1 MKVNHLTQFLI
12 YKGYSKV
19 HYSYDPAFSLYKKGS
34 FTVLL
39 YSENNIWKYKFTS
52 DDKDTMIGLAALG
65 IKVFCEVDKLDYSD
79 LIAL

>member
-19 HYSYDPAFSLYKKGS
+19 HYSYDPAFSLYKKGGS
-34 FTVLL
+34 TVLI
-39 YSENNIWKYKFTS
+39 YSENNIWRYKFGS
-52 DDKDTMIGLAALG
+52 NDKDLMVGLSVLG
-65 IKVFCEVDKLDYSD
+65 IKVFCDIDKLDYSD